1 MGQVTV
7 DLSRAD
13 NSCSGELAGVVLLV
27 HTGGEISATK
37 SVSTADDDTLTIEAT
52 TYGNF
57 AGEADTILGT
67 FWDNLDSDEKHSLHE
82 DYKLQR
88 AKAVR
93 LSPS

>member
-13 NSCSGELAGVVLLV
+13 NSCDGEPAAVVLLV
-27 HTGGEISATK
+27 HKDGEISATQ

-52 TYGNF
+52 SYGNF
-57 AGEADTILGT
+57 AGEADTILGS
-67 FWDNLDSDEKHSLHE
+67 FWDALDSDEKHSLHE

-88 AKAVR
+88 AKCAR

>member
-13 NSCSGELAGVVLLV
+13 NSCDGEPASVRLLV
-27 HTGGEISATK
+27 HEAGEISATK
-37 SVSTADDDTLTIEAT
+37 SVSTADDDDLTVEAT
-52 TYGNF
+52 NYGNWSTK
-57 AGEADTILGT
+57 ADTLLGT
-67 FWDNLDSDEKHSLHE
+67 FWDNLTSDEKQSLFE
-82 DYKLQR
+82 DYKIQR